1 MKHFLH
7 LVTLSFL
14 IGSCANPI
22 PPSGG
27 PKDESPPQVIKDI
40 SSKNGATNF
49 TDRSFELVFDEW
61 IKLNK
66 VYEQVIISP
75 PLLHRPE
82 IKTKGKTLFFEFHE
96 DEVLH
101 NNTTYTVQFGE
112 AVRDLAENN
121 PALDLKFVFSTGDI
135 IDSLDLTGKVSDV
148 MTEKGMGGLKVMLY
162 DKLQDSIPLL
172 ERPVYV
178 SRTNE
183 EGSFKFSNLRSDTFR
198 LIAINDENSNYL
210 FDRGKE
216 AIAYLDTFLIINQS
230 GLTVEMVAFEEVRKP
245 RITRKVL
252 QADRLILAFDSQ
264 IDQDLLSGPEDN
276 IKLIEW
282 MKDSVIYWLNSPLD
296 SVYNYLRFEDDI
308 DTLLTKK
315 ARKARRDTNTIKVD
329 LKKGSEAVLDLSD
342 TLFLKL
348 NLPVVSIETALIS
361 LSDTSG
367 MIDFDIFPSTN
378 RRLGIIADWKR
389 ELPYQLTIQDSSL
402 TGVNG
407 KLNRDSVEFKFTV
420 PSSEKLGNIV
430 FKSDG
435 NVLEHSMQVNLLKG
449 EKLIRSF
456 TIPSDTTSSTIS
468 VPSLSP
474 GNYEIDLI
482 YDLNGNGKWDTGR
495 YLSGLQ
501 PERRVRKKLEPLRE
515 NWDLNVKLEF

>member
-1 MKHFLH
+1 M
-7 LVTLSFL
+7 
-14 IGSCANPI
+14 GSCANPI

-27 PKDESPPQVIKDI
+27 PKDETPPQVIDEI
-40 SSKNGATNF
+40 SSKNGEINF
-49 TDRSFELVFDEW
+49 TNRSFQLVFDEW

-66 VYEQVIISP
+66 VHEQVIISP
-75 PLLHRPE
+75 PLIHRPN
-82 IKTKGKTLFFEFHE
+82 IKTKGKSLVFEFHE
-96 DEVLH
+96 EEVLH
-101 NNTTYTVQFGE
+101 ENTTYTIQFGE

-135 IDSLDLTGKVSDV
+135 IDSLDFSGKVLDI
-148 MTEKGMGGLKVMLY
+148 MTGKGMGGLKVMLY
-162 DKLQDSIPLL
+162 DELQDSIPLT

-183 EGSFKFSNLRSDTFR
+183 EGAFKFSNLRSDTFR

-210 FDRGKE
+210 FDRDKE
-216 AIAYLDTFLIINQS
+216 AIAFLDTFLVIKKS
-230 GLTVEMVAFEEVRKP
+230 GLVAEMMAFEEVRKP
-245 RITRKVL
+245 KITRKVL
-252 QADRLILAFDSQ
+252 QADRLILAFDRRITSDMITGPQ
-264 IDQDLLSGPEDN
+264 GDL
-276 IKLIEW
+276 KLVEW
-282 MKDSVIYWLNSPLD
+282 MKDSVVYWLPSPRD
-296 SVYNYLRFEDDI
+296 SAYNYLNFEDEV

-315 ARKARRDTNTIKVD
+315 ARKARRDTNAIKLD
-329 LKKGSEAVLDLSD
+329 LKKGYEAVLDLSD

-348 NLPVVSIETALIS
+348 NLPVVSIDTALIS

-367 MIDFDIFPSTN
+367 MIDFDIFPSSN
-378 RRLGIIADWKR
+378 RRLGILADWQR
-389 ELPYQLTIQDSSL
+389 ELPYQLIIQDSSL

-407 KLNRDSVEFKFTV
+407 KLNRDSVDFKFTV
-420 PSSEKLGNIV
+420 PTSEKLGNIV

-449 EKLIRSF
+449 EKLIQSF